1 MEIKEPVLQSGFEEV
16 LLSVKDDQPWLDL
29 LVTHAGWKI
38 IHAGSLS
45 KEMISIFNLAVEKNH
60 RECVISPPDTN
71 RGRLRLL
78 ISDPPNKRTM
88 RGNRTSWDT
97 GGIFD
102 LNVRVKD
109 INVSHALFKEFG
121 WQEISE
127 PIHWNFG
134 SSEVKE
140 VLMKNDD
147 GIILALIQRIAPEPP
162 SWHLDPVS
170 RVFNSSLIV
179 RNMSENIDFFSKLGF
194 NVLSKH
200 EGILPDSAGRVLGLT
215 HAEALSTS
223 VDISIMHPSN
233 EMSGSIELVQVA
245 KAGSHEV
252 QAIGDQ
258 QRGIQAL
265 RFPIENMNHFM
276 QIIEAHALPVT
287 SRSQSNWQPIGS
299 VDSVTITSPDA
310 AQMEF
315 FCLRNQL

>member
-1 MEIKEPVLQSGFEEV
+1 MNTNDRGIKSGFEEV
-16 LLSVKDDQPWLDL
+16 LLSVKDEKPWIDL

-38 IHAGSLS
+38 IHADNLS
-45 KEMISIFNLAVEKNH
+45 KEMTSILNLVADKNH
-60 RECVISPPDTN
+60 RECVISPPDTI

-78 ISDPPNKRTM
+78 ISDPPNKRTI
-88 RGNRTSWDT
+88 RGNKTSWDT

-194 NVLSKH
+194 HVLSRH

-215 HAEALSTS
+215 HSEALSTS

-233 EMSGSIELVQVA
+233 EMNGSIELVQVA
-245 KAGSHEV
+245 KPGSHEV
-252 QAIGDQ
+252 QTIGDQ
-258 QRGIQAL
+258 KRGIQAL

-276 QIIEAHALPVT
+276 QIIGAQSLSVT

-310 AQMEF
+310 AQIEF
-315 FCLRNQL
+315 FCLQN

>member
-1 MEIKEPVLQSGFEEV
+1 MEIKEPVLHSGFEEV

-29 LVTHAGWKI
+29 LVTHAGWRI
-38 IHAGSLS
+38 IHADSLS
-45 KEMISIFNLAVEKNH
+45 KEMISILNLATEKNH

-71 RGRLRLL
+71 TGRLRLL

-88 RGNRTSWDT
+88 RGNKSSWDT

-102 LNVRVKD
+102 LNIRVKD
-109 INVSHALFKEFG
+109 INVSHALFKKFG

-194 NVLSKH
+194 KLLFKTRRY
-200 EGILPDSAGRVLGLT
+200 LA
-215 HAEALSTS
+215 
-223 VDISIMHPSN
+223 
-233 EMSGSIELVQVA
+233 
-245 KAGSHEV
+245 
-252 QAIGDQ
+252 
-258 QRGIQAL
+258 
-265 RFPIENMNHFM
+265 
-276 QIIEAHALPVT
+276 
-287 SRSQSNWQPIGS
+287 
-299 VDSVTITSPDA
+299 
-310 AQMEF
+310 
-315 FCLRNQL
+315 